1 MWKLF
6 GGSQSKE
13 RSIEERLKTSFG
25 RISAFEKRCIE
36 SCWEGES
43 GLGVTVGE
51 IEQPVTD
58 ILAALIAEDE
68 KEQDG
73 CSFGEG
79 MMWTLQSGLY
89 DQMVA
94 WAQLD
99 QPPGLFAKVLS
110 FFTYLAIDIRN
121 QPLLRHSGFNRALTS
136 LVIFTNERLQRGQ
149 IFLEAQET
157 AIPLVHA
164 LCCRLQSD
172 PLLANCFFIADNGQN
187 SHFILVPILDYFLR
201 TEKRE
206 NVSSMECVEMIGE
219 LEDPEVAEYMVKES
233 CLMRTMVLRLTR
245 YVSNLPREAG
255 KGMKLHR
262 CSELEETCRYIRSL
276 DSFCKRCLHPALIL
290 QLSSSLLED
299 CLQPYFAHFLHSS
312 NGQIRLQFTLYLLEI
327 TRQVQSK
334 ALLLTITRMLRGPT
348 ESVCKHRFESFSTH
362 SSTPAVYQNVTST
375 HGSVWEGFL
384 ENLASPRLPLRQASL
399 RVVEELVGRKEW
411 EVVDAL
417 VLGPFQSGEMDV
429 ISCSYEQFMSHFPG
443 SLLYSDL
450 KSAYLYY
457 YEGLNEV
464 LGSSLPPFQPSE
476 ASFITKKD
484 HAHHRN
490 LGTEM
495 VLSDLLYGEEKGG
508 NGCERDFGPLLKL
521 LVGKLEGF
529 LSNGMEEN
537 LLITGI
543 FAHLCRFPPLDPSS
557 SMLYSCLFNPSDS
570 NSMFSV
576 LKRVFPTQLD
586 DRILA
591 MSRDSL
597 NFEGALY
604 GTRLALGL
612 PVDPAVHAARDY
624 SELHLK
630 QGGREVKKVRDARF
644 MEVRTKQGVVLYQ
657 EFAKE
662 LAGCVLVQEQM
673 SVLRDTAY
681 TM

>member
-13 RSIEERLKTSFG
+13 RPIEERLKSSFG
-25 RISAFEKRCIE
+25 RIFVFVTKCIE
-36 SCWEGES
+36 SCWEGRS
-43 GLGVTVGE
+43 GPAVTAAE
-51 IEQPVTD
+51 IEEPVAD
-58 ILAALIAEDE
+58 LLAWLIAEDG

-110 FFTYLAIDIRN
+110 FFTYLVIDIRN

-149 IFLEAQET
+149 VFLEARET

-172 PLLANCFFIADNGQN
+172 PLLANCFFIADNTPA
-187 SHFILVPILDYFLR
+187 SRFILVPIVDYFLR

-206 NVSSMECVEMIGE
+206 NVSAMECVEMMGE
-219 LEDPEVAEYMVKES
+219 LEDSEVAEYMVKES
-233 CLMRTMVLRLTR
+233 CLMRTMALRLTS

-255 KGMKLHR
+255 KGTKLQR
-262 CSELEETCRYIRSL
+262 SGELEETCRYVRGL
-276 DSFCKRCLHPALIL
+276 DSFCKRCLHPALVQ
-290 QLSSSLLED
+290 QLSHSLLED
-299 CLQPYFAHFLHSS
+299 CLRPYFAHFLHSPD
-312 NGQIRLQFTLYLLEI
+312 GQIRLQFTLYLLEI
-327 TRQVQSK
+327 ARQIQSK
-334 ALLLTITRMLRGPT
+334 ELLLTITHMLRGPI
-348 ESVCKHRFESFSTH
+348 EPISRHRFESFSTH
-362 SSTPAVYQNVTST
+362 SSSPAAYQNLAST
-375 HGSVWEGFL
+375 QGSVWEGFL
-384 ENLASPRLPLRQASL
+384 ENLGSPNLPLRLASL
-399 RVVEELVGRKEW
+399 RVVEELIGRKEW
-411 EVVDAL
+411 EVVDSL
-417 VLGPFQSGEMDV
+417 VLATLQSGEMDV
-429 ISCSYEQFMSHFPG
+429 ITCSYEQFMSNFPG
-443 SLLYSDL
+443 SLLHSDL

-464 LGSSLPPFQPSE
+464 LNSSLPPFQPPKD
-476 ASFITKKD
+476 SFITKKD

-490 LGTEM
+490 MGTEM

-508 NGCERDFGPLLKL
+508 CGVERDFGPVLKL
-521 LVGKLEGF
+521 LIGKLEGLF
-529 LSNGMEEN
+529 SNGIEEN

-543 FAHLCRFPPLDPSS
+543 FAHLCRFPPFDPSS
-557 SMLYSCLFNPSDS
+557 TALYSCLFNPSDP

-576 LKRVFPTQLD
+576 LKRVFPSQLD
-586 DRILA
+586 DRVLA
-591 MSRDSL
+591 MARDTL

-604 GTRLALGL
+604 GARLALGL
-612 PVDPAVHAARDY
+612 HVDPAVHAARDY
-624 SELHLK
+624 SELHLR
-630 QGGREVKKVRDARF
+630 QSGREAKKVRDARF
-644 MEVRTKQGVVLYQ
+644 IEVRTRQGVVLYQ
-657 EFAKE
+657 EFARE
-662 LAGCVLVQEQM
+662 LAGCALVQEQM

-681 TM
+681 TL